1 MARKR
6 KVAWTPPR
14 PSRGGAP
21 AAPRP
26 VTPPTVAVIDLNA
39 GRGRA
44 DIVAGGRVRINGS
57 GPFAGETGTI
67 ERVIG
72 GAIPAALVRTASG
85 RSGRVRLVDCE
96 PLRGDE
102 PKAVAPEPDPAEA

>member
-1 MARKR
+1 M
-6 KVAWTPPR
+6 TPP
-14 PSRGGAP
+14 PFS
-21 AAPRP
+21 
-26 VTPPTVAVIDLNA
+26 VIDLNA

-44 DIVAGGRVRINGS
+44 DIVAGGRVRGGGS
-57 GPFAGETGTI
+57 RPFAGETGVI
-67 ERVIG
+67 ERVIP

-102 PKAVAPEPDPAEA
+102 PKAPAPDAEAAEA